1 MYEGGYSRIL
11 IEHYYIYATYNVY
24 MYVYTVH
31 GAHRIAYGPNREN
44 IIIIILSMCMC
55 AAAVVH
61 TYTSTSPC
69 VRLGTLREEKSKTC
83 VAYI

>member
-1 MYEGGYSRIL
+1 MRVDFREFSLNI
-11 IEHYYIYATYNVY
+11 IIYATYNVY
-24 MYVYTVH
+24 ICVCTVH

-61 TYTSTSPC
+61 TSTSPC
-69 VRLGTLREEKSKTC
+69 VCLGTLREEKSKTC

>member
-44 IIIIILSMCMC
+44 IIIIILSMCM
-55 AAAVVH
+55 
-61 TYTSTSPC
+61 
-69 VRLGTLREEKSKTC
+69 
-83 VAYI
+83 